1 MSNWPGPPVT
11 PAMVGTFKA
20 WAGVSLGRSQSQPCG
35 LRHPGA
41 PTSTAACKLVW
52 RGGAGR
58 GASPLSGRPCP
69 HTCISGPSKSGK
81 PPQGENVQ
89 SSPPPGPP
97 PRPAASFVTAP
108 RPPVPQLPRGTLGW
122 GGAAHQPSRSHLLHP
137 SLHPAAR
144 GLKTNQHTPPPDISG
159 NLFQMCKCTAQWYSR
174 HHHHVQDPLHCTEL
188 KPCPH
193 TPPPSPCSL

>member
-20 WAGVSLGRSQSQPCG
+20 WAGVSLGRSQSQPYG

-89 SSPPPGPP
+89 SSPPPRPSSASRSLLCDRPAPARPTAAAGDTRPGRGSSPAFAVPP
-97 PRPAASFVTAP
+97 P
-108 RPPVPQLPRGTLGW
+108 PPLSSSCGSRLKNKPT
-122 GGAAHQPSRSHLLHP
+122 HIPSRHFGQL
-137 SLHPAAR
+137 
-144 GLKTNQHTPPPDISG
+144 ISD
-159 NLFQMCKCTAQWYSR
+159 
-174 HHHHVQDPLHCTEL
+174 V
-188 KPCPH
+188 
-193 TPPPSPCSL
+193 